1 MEAEQGKMILQTL
14 TLKNYRAFEELQ
26 VDFHNKL
33 TVVVGANGAGK
44 TTILDAAAAAL
55 SAYISGFDGLG
66 LYKIAPDD
74 ARVKGIKLGD
84 MVDQQP
90 QYPVEIDATAEVFC
104 PHSKNG
110 TIGLDTPVN
119 DISFYKS
126 ITWRRLR
133 SSASVHARQK
143 TKEIAPMQKI
153 GSLYQTYIRTGE
165 KIGSSFITAPILA
178 YYSTRRLWEN
188 GDSRDMMETVI
199 TRQDAYKSCLDA
211 HLNLSALKTWF
222 ERMTYK
228 GLKSGKMGMPFLAV
242 KQAMAKAFRNMSEST
257 EVDVDMNLDTKEI
270 EIKFKDKNG
279 EWNCLT
285 LNQLSDGYKGTICLI
300 ADIAYRMAVL
310 NPQLEDKVLEETGG
324 IVLIDEVDL
333 HLHPA
338 WQQRILGDLMEIFP
352 KVQFIVSTH
361 APAVINT
368 VKSESIRV
376 LENLELRIPDGEV
389 FGKNIDSVVT
399 GIMNASERPSL
410 VKERFSDFYSALQ
423 EKRFDDAQSY
433 LETLDA
439 LLEDDSELAACHTK
453 LTLKRRM
460 G

>member
-1 MEAEQGKMILQTL
+1 
-14 TLKNYRAFEELQ
+14 
-26 VDFHNKL
+26 
-33 TVVVGANGAGK
+33 
-44 TTILDAAAAAL
+44 
-55 SAYISGFDGLG
+55 
-66 LYKIAPDD
+66 
-74 ARVKGIKLGD
+74 
-84 MVDQQP
+84 
-90 QYPVEIDATAEVFC
+90 
-104 PHSKNG
+104 
-110 TIGLDTPVN
+110 
-119 DISFYKS
+119 
-126 ITWRRLR
+126 
-133 SSASVHARQK
+133 
-143 TKEIAPMQKI
+143 
-153 GSLYQTYIRTGE
+153 
-165 KIGSSFITAPILA
+165 
-178 YYSTRRLWEN
+178 
-188 GDSRDMMETVI
+188 
-199 TRQDAYKSCLDA
+199 
-211 HLNLSALKTWF
+211 
-222 ERMTYK
+222 
-228 GLKSGKMGMPFLAV
+228 
-242 KQAMAKAFRNMSEST
+242 
-257 EVDVDMNLDTKEI
+257 
-270 EIKFKDKNG
+270 
-279 EWNCLT
+279 
-285 LNQLSDGYKGTICLI
+285 
-300 ADIAYRMAVL
+300 MAVL